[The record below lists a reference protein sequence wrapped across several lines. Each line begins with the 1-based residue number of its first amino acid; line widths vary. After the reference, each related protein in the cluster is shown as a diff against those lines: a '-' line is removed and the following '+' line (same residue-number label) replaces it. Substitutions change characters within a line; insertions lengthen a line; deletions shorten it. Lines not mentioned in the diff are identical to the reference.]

1 MNIEV
6 YPVINLVRKL
16 INELVNEYKI
26 KLFDSANRKL
36 S

>member
-26 KLFDSANRKL
+26 KVFDSANRKL

>member
-6 YPVINLVRKL
+6 HPVINLVRKL